1 MVWIL
6 FLGFLNCLL
15 VVVRSPGHL
24 LQNVEIYLQN
34 FCQKCDNF
42 NQRYV
47 VKFSFFVPF
56 FYIFRPTA
64 TKNAFED
71 NGGWFLA
78 KAPIPY
84 HSWLVRQ
91 LFDFEPSENMR
102 KVWKS
107 FSGFLSTATSQRKLR
122 QGWPGWGEA
131 LTPGG
136 QIGNSVVGRTCQ
148 EHLVTRYWAE
158 LQPRLQHFTKQS
170 SFGTSETW
178 GVKIFS

>member
-1 MVWIL
+1 MVWIV

-24 LQNVEIYLQN
+24 LQNVEISAKN
-34 FCQKCDNF
+34 VTTSIRDMSSSFP
-42 NQRYV
+42 
-47 VKFSFFVPF
+47 FFVPF
-56 FYIFRPTA
+56 FKIFRPTA

-91 LFDFEPSENMR
+91 LFNFDPSENMR
-102 KVWKS
+102 KVWTK

-158 LQPRLQHFTKQS
+158 LQPRLQHFPKLN

>member
-1 MVWIL
+1 MLTEHYKCNSITAIKVKVMIECWHFKWSESF
-6 FLGFLNCLL
+6 FLASWTVFWLL
-15 VVVRSPGHL
+15 WEVLVICCRMLKSTCKIYAK
-24 LQNVEIYLQN
+24 NVTTSIRDMSSS
-34 FCQKCDNF
+34 FP
-42 NQRYV
+42 
-47 VKFSFFVPF
+47 FFVPF

-91 LFDFEPSENMR
+91 LFNFDPSENMR
-102 KVWKS
+102 KVWTKL
-107 FSGFLSTATSQRKLR
+107 SGFLSTATSRRKLR

-136 QIGNSVVGRTCQ
+136 R
-148 EHLVTRYWAE
+148 
-158 LQPRLQHFTKQS
+158 
-170 SFGTSETW
+170 
-178 GVKIFS
+178 